1 MAVGRSAATKIDW
14 SKIGSQLGLRGQT
27 AAALS
32 NFKKR
37 NDDARRKLNMLNNT
51 PQSVDF
57 QHYRNTLGN
66 TAVVDEIEQ
75 HFKSFKPATYDVNRQ
90 LKAIDAFEAQAVKSA
105 EETKGKVDGEL
116 KDLERTLKNIESA
129 RPFDELTVDEVAAA
143 QPDIDKRT
151 EQLVSNHKWAVP
163 GYKER
168 FGDLSVL

>member
-1 MAVGRSAATKIDW
+1 
-14 SKIGSQLGLRGQT
+14 
-27 AAALS
+27 
-32 NFKKR
+32 
-37 NDDARRKLNMLNNT
+37 MLNNT
-51 PQSVDF
+51 PQVVDF

-129 RPFDELTVDEVAAA
+129 RPFEDLTVVCTHAD
-143 QPDIDKRT
+143 QLSSIRT
-151 EQLVSNHKWAVP
+151 
-163 GYKER
+163 
-168 FGDLSVL
+168 